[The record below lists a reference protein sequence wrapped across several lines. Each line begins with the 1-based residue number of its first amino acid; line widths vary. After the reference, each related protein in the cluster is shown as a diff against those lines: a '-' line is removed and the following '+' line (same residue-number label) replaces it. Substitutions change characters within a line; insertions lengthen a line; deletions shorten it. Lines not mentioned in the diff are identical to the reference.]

1 MNFGKGEPEEPP
13 FTCGACCLQDAQ
25 LRAAR
30 PSELKATTG
39 YTIEELAGQD
49 ITDRHWSLAM
59 SVLVVCRH
67 RLFDERTLSLTT
79 SGDWDRDPESGAAED
94 FDMADGY
101 EGPGE
106 GRSSPERERHL
117 LRGQHRGVWSRWVLA
132 AILQ

>member
-1 MNFGKGEPEEPP
+1 
-13 FTCGACCLQDAQ
+13 
-25 LRAAR
+25 
-30 PSELKATTG
+30 
-39 YTIEELAGQD
+39 
-49 ITDRHWSLAM
+49 M

-132 AILQ
+132 AILQCHSDSPNQRAAARNIGGAEGRMFYVSGNGDALKTV